1 MPKADDLTI
10 GIILLL
16 MGLIHWLLEPLEAVL
31 TAVLSLRWL
40 DWVVLPTVLW
50 FFSALPGSNRAM
62 NNRKPAN
69 GFEPMAFALQK
80 RCLPL
85 SYRQ

>member
-1 MPKADDLTI
+1 MTSLI

-40 DWVVLPTVLW
+40 GWVVLPTVLW
-50 FFSALPGSNRAM
+50 VFSGRHWERPGPSTIGSRLTDLNRWPSLYKSA
-62 NNRKPAN
+62 A
-69 GFEPMAFALQK
+69 
-80 RCLPL
+80 LPL
-85 SYRQ
+85 S

>member
-1 MPKADDLTI
+1 MTSLI

-40 DWVVLPTVLW
+40 GWVVLPTVLW
-50 FFSALPGSNRAM
+50 VFSGRHWERPGT
-62 NNRKPAN
+62 
-69 GFEPMAFALQK
+69 
-80 RCLPL
+80 
-85 SYRQ
+85 

>member
-1 MPKADDLTI
+1 MTSLI

-50 FFSALPGSNRAM
+50 VFSGRHWEQPG
-62 NNRKPAN
+62 P
-69 GFEPMAFALQK
+69 
-80 RCLPL
+80 
-85 SYRQ
+85 

>member
-1 MPKADDLTI
+1 MTSLI

-40 DWVVLPTVLW
+40 GCV
-50 FFSALPGSNRAM
+50 ANRAVGFFRSPLGATRAI
-62 NNRKPAN
+62 NNLKPAN

-80 RCLPL
+80 RCSTAEL
-85 SYRQ
+85 SRQ

>member
-1 MPKADDLTI
+1 MTSLI

-16 MGLIHWLLEPLEAVL
+16 MGLIHWLLEPLEALL

-40 DWVVLPTVLW
+40 GWFVLPTRAVG
-50 FFSALPGSNRAM
+50 FFRSSGGATRALNTQ
-62 NNRKPAN
+62 KPAN

-80 RCLPL
+80 RCSTAEL
-85 SYRQ
+85 SRQ